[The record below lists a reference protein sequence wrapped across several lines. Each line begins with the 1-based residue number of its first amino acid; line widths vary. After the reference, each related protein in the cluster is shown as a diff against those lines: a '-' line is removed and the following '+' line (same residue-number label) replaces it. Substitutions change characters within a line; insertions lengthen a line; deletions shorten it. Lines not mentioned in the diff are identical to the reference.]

1 MAFLEVFNKL
11 NIYMLLR
18 DFNKIR
24 PKIERAMVSILQLQA
39 PLTRFYK
46 NLEYSISKIHTE
58 QIS

>member
-1 MAFLEVFNKL
+1 MFNKL

-46 NLEYSISKIHTE
+46 NLEYSISKIHIE